1 MPTQEREPI
10 VAPDPALLW
19 VGNHVDRVRMNLPR
33 SSVERFE
40 SLART
45 LHGLRRAFRV
55 GDINSVLKAL
65 KWMPVGAEQSLEE
78 ADTVCGHDDTYFA
91 AANTSTAG
99 PAADY

>member
-1 MPTQEREPI
+1 
-10 VAPDPALLW
+10 
-19 VGNHVDRVRMNLPR
+19 
-33 SSVERFE
+33 
-40 SLART
+40 
-45 LHGLRRAFRV
+45 
-55 GDINSVLKAL
+55 VLKAL